1 MKKHNLVTQK
11 FSIKNLQASKS
22 NVHLISPQAQN
33 QVKGGTADSI
43 IIEEDMVI

>member
-1 MKKHNLVTQK
+1 MKKHHPVTQK
-11 FSIKNLQASKS
+11 LSIKNLQASKS
-22 NVHLISPQAQN
+22 NVHLISPQAKI

>member
-1 MKKHNLVTQK
+1 MKKQNPVVKTL
-11 FSIKNLQASKS
+11 SIKDLQMSKS
-22 NVHLISPQAQN
+22 KAHLISPQAQN